1 MVANKTQI
9 CNMQG
14 TAQALLLQFH
24 HPRSFLPSLLHF
36 NLTQSCPLAA
46 ANTKRIVPQVG
57 RLRSSTR
64 SGRRRSR
71 PTNTRFD
78 NNKFG
83 GSALF
88 TSFCSLQGAAAAA
101 MEQQQV
107 LADTD
112 DVSHLSHVSAHFLV
126 LFSSQYFLLLL
137 LPLGLEFAICLD
149 CFLDSA
155 VLSLGY
161 MKGWLLCWGHSFCV
175 CFELVGANFSGWVG

>member
-1 MVANKTQI
+1 MNHVVAITTQI

-36 NLTQSCPLAA
+36 NLNQSCPLA

-57 RLRSSTR
+57 RLRSSR
-64 SGRRRSR
+64 SGRRSR

-88 TSFCSLQGAAAAA
+88 TSFCSLQGAAA
-101 MEQQQV
+101 MEKQQV

-112 DVSHLSHVSAHFLV
+112 DVSHLSHVSAHFWV
-126 LFSSQYFLLLL
+126 LFSSQCFLLLL
-137 LPLGLEFAICLD
+137 LPPGLEFVIFLD
-149 CFLDSA
+149 CFFDSA

-161 MKGWLLCWGHSFCV
+161 MKSWFLCGEALFVCV
-175 CFELVGANFSGWVG
+175 F

>member
-1 MVANKTQI
+1 
-9 CNMQG
+9 MQG

-24 HPRSFLPSLLHF
+24 QPISFLPSLLHF

-57 RLRSSTR
+57 RLRSSR
-64 SGRRRSR
+64 SGRRSS

-78 NNKFG
+78 NNTFG

-88 TSFCSLQGAAAAA
+88 TSFCSLQGAAA

-112 DVSHLSHVSAHFLV
+112 DVSHLSHVSAHFMV
-126 LFSSQYFLLLL
+126 LLFSQYFLLLL
-137 LPLGLEFAICLD
+137 LPLGLEFVICLD

-161 MKGWLLCWGHSFCV
+161 MKGWFLCGGHSLCV
-175 CFELVGANFSGWVG
+175 CFELVGAILLGWVG

>member
-1 MVANKTQI
+1 
-9 CNMQG
+9 MQG

-46 ANTKRIVPQVG
+46 NTKRIVPQVG
-57 RLRSSTR
+57 RLRSSR
-64 SGRRRSR
+64 SGRRSR

-88 TSFCSLQGAAAAA
+88 TSFCSLQGAAA

-112 DVSHLSHVSAHFLV
+112 DVSQLSHVSAHFMV
-126 LFSSQYFLLLL
+126 LFSS
-137 LPLGLEFAICLD
+137 
-149 CFLDSA
+149 
-155 VLSLGY
+155 
-161 MKGWLLCWGHSFCV
+161 
-175 CFELVGANFSGWVG
+175 